1 MQSFN
6 SMSRDL
12 LEHQIALNKT
22 TNNLQKSHQTLESQ
36 IRFVELV
43 LENITTGVMSLD
55 VDGHIE
61 ILNRSAKQMLQL
73 KPGGGVSKHYRNV
86 LEKESFE
93 MLEEMI
99 ELIETKKERSISRN
113 LIVHKKDGPIQV
125 SATLLLLQNSEGI
138 SAGMVCVYNNITEIQ
153 RLQRARAWRE
163 VARRIAHEIKNPLTP
178 KDLEILFRY
187 ASTEQ
192 IKIHADEF
200 SSDLNE
206 NAAVFRG
213 NVKGVIPREN
223 IELTTAKLRLISG
236 KSGNFEKL
244 IGEGGVQVKQWD
256 REMRSD
262 FAIYTQVDLEKQ
274 TPDTDSS
281 ATKKTRP
288 PQKTLQLQ
296 GNVIMK
302 STQGKVSSNTA
313 LLDLLHQHA
322 TLEGQNTSKEGR
334 IRVEANLTELE
345 KTDRP
350 KDATSEEPANG
361 EQTKV
366 LLFASRAVLDNKK
379 HQAMFEGKVEM
390 ERTPDNLYIR
400 AGKISL
406 LLGELQ
412 ELLFIRAEQGVC
424 FEQPGRVAKADQA
437 SFDEIT
443 QTILLESNA
452 EVQSGKYHL
461 QGSTINLYLDVNKG
475 VAQGE
480 DKAPIQMTILGEESP
495 AIFTCR

>member
-1 MQSFN
+1 MPKRKTIKILSAV
-6 SMSRDL
+6 L
-12 LEHQIALNKT
+12 LFFSLVT
-22 TNNLQKSHQTLESQ
+22 TEQAWNLS
-36 IRFVELV
+36 
-43 LENITTGVMSLD
+43 
-55 VDGHIE
+55 
-61 ILNRSAKQMLQL
+61 
-73 KPGGGVSKHYRNV
+73 
-86 LEKESFE
+86 
-93 MLEEMI
+93 
-99 ELIETKKERSISRN
+99 
-113 LIVHKKDGPIQV
+113 QV
-125 SATLLLLQNSEGI
+125 SLASPAGGFKVTRNTLDH
-138 SAGMVCVYNNITEIQ
+138 
-153 RLQRARAWRE
+153 LQREGLSKA
-163 VARRIAHEIKNPLTP
+163 LTSMLSPMLGIIYPNRKDFLNALPIMLAP
-178 KDLEILFRY
+178 KDLDILFRY

-236 KSGNFEKL
+236 KSSNFEKL

-302 STQGKVSSNTA
+302 ATQGKVSSNTA

-461 QGSTINLYLDVNKG
+461 QGNTINLYLDVNKG
-475 VAQGE
+475 VAQG
-480 DKAPIQMTILGEESP
+480 DNKAPIQMTILGEESP

>member
-1 MQSFN
+1 MPKRKTIKILSAV
-6 SMSRDL
+6 L
-12 LEHQIALNKT
+12 LFFSLVT
-22 TNNLQKSHQTLESQ
+22 TEQVWNLS
-36 IRFVELV
+36 
-43 LENITTGVMSLD
+43 
-55 VDGHIE
+55 
-61 ILNRSAKQMLQL
+61 
-73 KPGGGVSKHYRNV
+73 
-86 LEKESFE
+86 
-93 MLEEMI
+93 
-99 ELIETKKERSISRN
+99 
-113 LIVHKKDGPIQV
+113 QV
-125 SATLLLLQNSEGI
+125 SLASPAGGFKVTRNTLDH
-138 SAGMVCVYNNITEIQ
+138 
-153 RLQRARAWRE
+153 LQREGLSKA
-163 VARRIAHEIKNPLTP
+163 LTSMLSPMLGIIYPNRKDFLNALPIMLAP

-187 ASTEQ
+187 AATEQ

-236 KSGNFEKL
+236 KSSNFKKL

-256 REMRSD
+256 REVRSD

-302 STQGKVSSNTA
+302 ATQGKVSSNTA

-406 LLGELQ
+406 LLGKLQ

-475 VAQGE
+475 VAQGGN
-480 DKAPIQMTILGEESP
+480 KAPIQMTILGEESP